1 MDSGFK
7 VWLPTLNVIEPEK
20 VSVADLAKEPMIM
33 LEKGRQA
40 EISNMFEKQHLQAN
54 VKFRTFDDYAL
65 LSMVENGIAVGVLP
79 KLILERLNYRV
90 EVREIGF
97 FGN

>member
-33 LEKGRQA
+33 LE
-40 EISNMFEKQHLQAN
+40 
-54 VKFRTFDDYAL
+54 T
-65 LSMVENGIAVGVLP
+65 ENLGLVGV
-79 KLILERLNYRV
+79 
-90 EVREIGF
+90 
-97 FGN
+97 